1 QPSALPS
8 PWPMSTSSRRA
19 TTVLSRIAGTAETTP
34 APASNPE
41 GEHQMGLLCNGDG
54 LAVQVGITASAEA
67 SDP

>member
-1 QPSALPS
+1 
-8 PWPMSTSSRRA
+8 MSTSSRRA

-41 GEHQMGLLCNGDG
+41 GEHQMGLLRNGDG
-54 LAVQVGITASAEA
+54 SAMQVDIAADTEA